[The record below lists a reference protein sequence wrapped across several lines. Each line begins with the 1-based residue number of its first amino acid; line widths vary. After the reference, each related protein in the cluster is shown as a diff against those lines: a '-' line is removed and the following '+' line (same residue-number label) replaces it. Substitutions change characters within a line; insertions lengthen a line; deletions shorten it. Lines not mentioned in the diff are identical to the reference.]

1 MNESAKNVKVF
12 ALILLTSTL
21 IILAINPSLPNVKAA
36 TTDSVYVYTSCGGTI
51 VSNGTT
57 LAGGT
62 TYNYAN
68 GAVVTFTAT
77 PIADFKFLCWEYAS
91 GSGASTSTTN
101 PLVYTVSST
110 ESEIQALFIPTTNAT
125 SSSSSSQ
132 TGTAPIDVL
141 TSIGGTTTPA
151 AGTYTTYTIGTTI
164 SFTANAGSNF
174 RFLYWMVPSA
184 AGGAYT
190 STANPIAYT
199 LSANACAIQAFF
211 IPASSTVALPTPTP
225 TVNEFSSPTAIIM
238 VMALA
243 IAAFGTYAYT
253 KKVKK

>member
-1 MNESAKNVKVF
+1 MDKSAKNVKVF
-12 ALILLTSTL
+12 VLILLTL
-21 IILAINPSLPNVKAA
+21 VLMILAINPGLLSVKAA
-36 TTDSVYVYTSCGGTI
+36 ATDGVYVYTSCGGTV

-62 TYNYAN
+62 TYNYTN

-77 PIADFKFLCWEYAS
+77 PIADFNFLCWEYAS
-91 GSGASTSTTN
+91 GSGASTSITN

-110 ESEIQALFIPTTNAT
+110 ECAIQALFIPAVNAT

-141 TSIGGTTTPA
+141 NSIGGSTTPA
-151 AGTYTTYTIGTTI
+151 AGTYTTYTIGQTI
-164 SFTANAGSNF
+164 SFTANAGDNF

-190 STANPIAYT
+190 STLNPIPYK

-211 IPASSTVALPTPTP
+211 VPSSSTVTLPTPTP
-225 TVNEFSSPTAIIM
+225 KINEFSSASVIIM
-238 VMALA
+238 VVALI

-253 KKVKK
+253 KKMKK